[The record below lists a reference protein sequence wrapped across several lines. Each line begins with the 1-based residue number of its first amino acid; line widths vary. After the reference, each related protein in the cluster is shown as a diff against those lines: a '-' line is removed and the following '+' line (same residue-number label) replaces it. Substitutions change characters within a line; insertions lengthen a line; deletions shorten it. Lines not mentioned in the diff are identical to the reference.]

1 MNGYAGKI
9 LRVDL
14 TSRKT
19 TTMPT
24 SRYEEWVGGHGM
36 GSAIFF
42 DLVKD
47 KTIDGFDPANVVT
60 MMTSP
65 LSGTLVPAGAGRTEV
80 QGIGVQSYPIGW
92 FTRSNFGG
100 RFSTMLKSAG
110 WDGVVLEG
118 KADEPV
124 WLDIRDGEVEIRECT
139 PLSLWGKD
147 TWQCQVSIWK
157 YVAGGQA
164 YGDWI
169 DPGGEV
175 DGQTTQRPAVVA
187 IGPAGENLSRM
198 ACLIHDAGNGSGQ
211 GGFGGVWGSKNLKA
225 ISAIGTGSIHV
236 NDPRALIEARLWQK
250 KNYAFDLNTLKPNSR
265 GTHFMS
271 PPVSGQLWKGRPTE
285 GQRPQACVGCH
296 SGCRARYESGLGNE
310 ATCYTT
316 VFYADAKS
324 LDIQRKASDLLNRYG
339 LNAHEMTFVVF
350 YLRDL
355 AKRGFLGPG
364 KAIDSPFDVTK
375 RGGSGFVAKLGKA
388 ITDLSKRRDPGPG
401 ETIHS
406 PLDSPEYGSL
416 EFIEQLIKAI
426 AYRND
431 GRGGPSQFGDDL
443 AEGCIRAAK
452 RWGRLEEDLRTGQ
465 LLFPHWGI
473 PIHRDPRSQLEWGYG
488 TILGDRDINE
498 HDFDWLHWQ
507 PTTAKLTGRRMEID
521 AEEAV
526 GIYTRKMVPFQ
537 DDHLMLDYSTQNMY
551 SPHIAKLVA
560 WHRYY
565 TRFWKQSAL
574 FCDWRWPDFINVHAP
589 DNTGSTGEAEPEFL
603 KAVTGKEFSFLD
615 GIQLGRRIWNL
626 DHAIWTLQGRHRDMV
641 HFAEFIYHRPAFGS
655 DGPVHCLPGRKNGK
669 WVYIDTVG
677 RRLDKR
683 KFEGFK
689 TAFYRL
695 QGWDEATGYPTR
707 STLASL
713 RLGHVADELEKNDRL
728 GKG

>member
-9 LRVDL
+9 LRINL
-14 TSRKT
+14 TSRQI

-24 SRYEEWVGGHGM
+24 SRYEEWIGGHGM

-100 RFSTMLKSAG
+100 RFSCMLKLAG
-110 WDGVVLEG
+110 WDGIVLEG
-118 KADEPV
+118 KADQPA
-124 WLDIRDGEVEIRECT
+124 WLDIRDGEVQIRDCE

-147 TWQCQVSIWK
+147 TWECQETIWK
-157 YVAGGQA
+157 HVAGRQA

-169 DPGGEV
+169 DPGGAV

-198 ACLIHDAGNGSGQ
+198 ACLIHDASNGSGQ
-211 GGFGGVWGSKNLKA
+211 GGFGAVWGAKNLKA
-225 ISAIGTGSIHV
+225 VSVIGTGSIHV
-236 NDPRALIEARLWQK
+236 NDPKALLRARLWQQE
-250 KNYAFDLNTLKPNSR
+250 NYAFDLQKRKLRGT

-271 PPVSGQLWKGRPTE
+271 PPVGGSLWKGRPTE

-296 SGCRARYESGLGNE
+296 SGCRARYASGLGNE

-316 VFYADAKS
+316 VFYSAAKS
-324 LDIQRKASDLLNRYG
+324 LDIQRQASDLINKYG

-355 AKRGFLGPG
+355 AKRGVLGPG
-364 KAIDSPFDVTK
+364 KTIDC
-375 RGGSGFVAKLGKA
+375 
-388 ITDLSKRRDPGPG
+388 
-401 ETIHS
+401 
-406 PLDSPEYGSL
+406 PLDFASFGSL
-416 EFIEQLIKAI
+416 EFVQQLVKAI

-431 GRGGPSQFGDDL
+431 GREGPSQFGDDL

-465 LLFPHWGI
+465 LPFPHWGI

-507 PTTAKLTGRRMEID
+507 PTNAKINGRRMEID

-526 GIYTRKMVPFQ
+526 GIYTKKMVPFQ
-537 DDHLMLDYSTQNMY
+537 DDPLMLDYSTENMY

-574 FCDWRWPDFINVHAP
+574 FCDWRWPDFINVHTS
-589 DNTGSTGEAEPEFL
+589 DNTGSTGEAEPMFL
-603 KAVTGKEFSFLD
+603 KAVTGKDFSFLD
-615 GIQLGRRIWNL
+615 GIELGRRIWNL

-641 HFAEFIYHRPAFGS
+641 HFADFIYNRPAFGS
-655 DGPVHCLPGRKNGK
+655 DGPVHCLPGRKDGK
-669 WVYIDTVG
+669 WEYIDTVG
-677 RRLDKR
+677 RKIDKE

-689 TAFYRL
+689 TSFYQL
-695 QGWDEATGYPTR
+695 QGWDSDSGYPTR
-707 STLASL
+707 STLESL
-713 RLGHVADELEKNDRL
+713 DLAQVADELEKNDTL

>member
-9 LRVDL
+9 LRINL
-14 TSRKT
+14 TSRQT

-42 DLVKD
+42 DLVPLDRLRD

-110 WDGVVLEG
+110 WDGIVLEG
-118 KADEPV
+118 KADRPV
-124 WLDIRDGEVEIRECT
+124 WLDIRDGQVEIRDCT
-139 PLSLWGKD
+139 PLSLWGQD
-147 TWQCQVSIWK
+147 TWQCQETIWK
-157 YVAGGQA
+157 YVADGQDYGG
-164 YGDWI
+164 WI
-169 DPGGEV
+169 DPGGEI

-198 ACLIHDAGNGSGQ
+198 ACLIHDASNGSGQ
-211 GGFGGVWGSKNLKA
+211 GGFGAVWGSKNLKA
-225 ISAIGTGSIHV
+225 VSVIGTGTIDV
-236 NDPRALIEARLWQK
+236 NDPKALIEARLWQK
-250 KNYAFDLNTLKPNSR
+250 KHYAFDLSRLKGQSV

-271 PPVSGQLWKGRPTE
+271 PPVGGQLWKGRPTE
-285 GQRPQACVGCH
+285 RQRPQACVGCH

-310 ATCYTT
+310 ASCYTT
-316 VFYADAKS
+316 VFYANAKS
-324 LDIQRKASDLLNRYG
+324 LEIQRKASDLLNRYG

-350 YLRDL
+350 YIRDL
-355 AKRGFLGPG
+355 AKRGILGPG
-364 KAIDSPFDVTK
+364 KKIDCPFDLTT
-375 RGGSGFVAKLGKA
+375 F
-388 ITDLSKRRDPGPG
+388 
-401 ETIHS
+401 
-406 PLDSPEYGSL
+406 GSL
-416 EFIEQLIKAI
+416 EFVQQLIKAI

-431 GRGGPSQFGDDL
+431 GRGGKSQFGDDL
-443 AEGCIRAAK
+443 AEGCMRAAK

-465 LLFPHWGI
+465 LPFPHWGI
-473 PIHRDPRSQLEWGYG
+473 PIHRDPRAQLEWGYG

-507 PTTAKLTGRRMEID
+507 PTNAKLSGRPMQID
-521 AEEAV
+521 AEEAI
-526 GIYTRKMVPFQ
+526 GIYTKKMVPFQ
-537 DDHLMLDYSTQNMY
+537 DDPLMLDYGTENMY
-551 SPHIAKLVA
+551 SEHIAKLVA

-589 DNTGSTGEAEPEFL
+589 DNTGSTGEAEPKFL
-603 KAVTGKEFSFLD
+603 KAVTGKDFSFLD
-615 GIQLGRRIWNL
+615 GIELGRRIWNL

-641 HFAEFIYHRPAFGS
+641 HFAEFIYNQPMW
-655 DGPVHCLPGRKNGK
+655 GPTHCLPGRKDGK
-669 WVYIDTVG
+669 WVYFDTVG
-677 RRLDKR
+677 RKVDKQ
-683 KFEGFK
+683 KFEEFK

-695 QGWDEATGYPTR
+695 QGWDETTGYPNR
-707 STLASL
+707 NTLESMQ
-713 RLGHVADELEKNDRL
+713 LGYVADELEKNDTL